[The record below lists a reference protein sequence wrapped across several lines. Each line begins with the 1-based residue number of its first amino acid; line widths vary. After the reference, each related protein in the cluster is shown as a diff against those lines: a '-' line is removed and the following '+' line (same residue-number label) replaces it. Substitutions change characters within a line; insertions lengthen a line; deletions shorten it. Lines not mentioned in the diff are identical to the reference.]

1 MRWAFGVPIRGSIL
15 LLMLLITPFI
25 LTMLGL
31 GLLVSTRAQTYQEA
45 TQMAFGT
52 MMPSIF
58 LSGYIFPIDTM
69 PIQFQII
76 SSIIPTT
83 YLIQIFRGVI
93 LRGAELQDLWK
104 QGLILSAMSIVMI
117 VIAALRFRKKAG

>member
-1 MRWAFGVPIRGSIL
+1 MFMTQLGIL
-15 LLMLLITPFI
+15 LLMLLVAPFI
-25 LTMLGL
+25 LTMLGF

-69 PIQFQII
+69 PQIFQWI

-104 QGLILSAMSIVMI
+104 QGLILTAMSIWMI
-117 VIAALRFRKKAG
+117 TVAAMRFRKKTG